1 MGLIKS
7 SSFCEFLIFSSP
19 GSSFAK
25 GRKYCHRRRRKRR
38 LYVGIYVC
46 VGSVL
51 LKAVSLVVKVDVN
64 VDFHAT
70 YDWSFS
76 IEFV

>member
-51 LKAVSLVVKVDVN
+51 IKAVSQVVN
-64 VDFHAT
+64 VDFRAT
-70 YDWSFS
+70 YD
-76 IEFV
+76 